1 VVPLPKVA
9 TPDLLVADHALLMLV
24 AQHVQVR
31 CKPDPISPVRLNL
44 DAVRVE
50 VLDARQVTKMTISAA
65 RRLKVAKQFV
75 NY

>member
-1 VVPLPKVA
+1 VVLSQKVA
-9 TPDLLVADHALLMLV
+9 TPDLRVADHASLTPV
-24 AQHVQVR
+24 AQHVLVR

-44 DAVRVE
+44 DAVRAE

>member
-9 TPDLLVADHALLMLV
+9 TPDLQVAGHASLMLV

-50 VLDARQVTKMTISAA
+50 VLDARQATKMTISAA
-65 RRLKVAKQFV
+65 HRLKVAKQFA